1 MARAAWHKLHGK
13 VPARLP
19 WIQMLRNK
27 DRRGMRGGLEKLVG
41 DNRIRG
47 SGKQNSRESKLTSRA

>member
-1 MARAAWHKLHGK
+1 
-13 VPARLP
+13 
-19 WIQMLRNK
+19 MLRNK

>member
-1 MARAAWHKLHGK
+1 
-13 VPARLP
+13 
-19 WIQMLRNK
+19 MLRNK

-41 DNRIRG
+41 DNRIRR